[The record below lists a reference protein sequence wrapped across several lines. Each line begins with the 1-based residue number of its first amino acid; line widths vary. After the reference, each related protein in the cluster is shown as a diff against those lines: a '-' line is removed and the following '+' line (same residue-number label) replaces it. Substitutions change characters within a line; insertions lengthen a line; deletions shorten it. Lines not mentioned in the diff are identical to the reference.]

1 MLCLTHAACLAQG
14 VQDPKQLQQNAI
26 RNIETLRDHFRRTGD
41 FSSRT
46 SELLDPAQAWLE
58 QSTKIYLGQRND
70 AEIAVNYV
78 KLATIQRYRTRWAAA
93 KPLYIQAAELAEK
106 AGQPYVQ
113 GEALSGLANAEDSL
127 RETGAALRHATKAME
142 LLATKPDTTAL
153 FDATLLKGEVLKRQ
167 GNLAGAMESAVMALA
182 ISPPPKG
189 YLAYAYLDRG
199 DIYIELASRCVG
211 QQRGLSVCAER
222 AALAK
227 SDTLRA
233 QAIAREAGWN
243 GIASLIDSALRRIAA
258 NEMIRRNLEATDES
272 LRKTGIFSPKRPENV
287 GRGPVRAVVQPENV
301 QAMRQ
306 LVAQEREFMASAGAY
321 AELVAA
327 QTAYTEGQLSEASG
341 RLDEALANYIKAIN
355 LVERDRGLISSDA
368 ARATFAEDKSQY
380 YNAATRILLAQK
392 RYSEAFTR
400 SEQARSRAMTDL
412 LASRKIQLSN
422 TADQKYFSAAMQ
434 LRAKIASHQEKIFAL
449 VSSGA
454 DATDIAPEKTAIQSL
469 EAELQS
475 LTTRMAAEAPK
486 ALELSAEPP
495 VTLERLQAAMKAE
508 QFEVLQ
514 YTVLDTDLILW
525 HVRADAVEVQS
536 VFLPRRILQEKVGKF
551 QASLTTPNAAFDEP
565 TAKELFLFLIQP
577 ALERVRSRRL
587 VIIAN
592 QQLHALA
599 FNALVDPSDGQY
611 LGERFQLSYAP
622 SATVLLHLAAA
633 RPIGK
638 ARAYVVSDSTIP
650 GSEAEAKLVAAL
662 YADGRANGVR
672 PLTTKAELKSTVG
685 GNDLVHL
692 SVHGVFDGAEPLF
705 SYLKLKPDGAD
716 DGKLTAAEM
725 FGLPLQDARLVV
737 LSACESGNAAVS
749 GGDEVVGIL
758 RGLLY
763 AGAANILVSQ
773 WAVDPVATSRW
784 MQAFYKEAQRV
795 STAEAARLAQAKL
808 KSEPG
813 YEHPR
818 HWAAFKLVAR

>member
-1 MLCLTHAACLAQG
+1 
-14 VQDPKQLQQNAI
+14 
-26 RNIETLRDHFRRTGD
+26 
-41 FSSRT
+41 
-46 SELLDPAQAWLE
+46 
-58 QSTKIYLGQRND
+58 IYLGQRND

-182 ISPPPKG
+182 ISPPPPKG

-454 DATDIAPEKTAIQSL
+454 DATDIASEKAAIQSL

-784 MQAFYKEAQRV
+784 MQAF
-795 STAEAARLAQAKL
+795 
-808 KSEPG
+808 
-813 YEHPR
+813 
-818 HWAAFKLVAR
+818 